1 MEELKAEISH
11 CFGISQ
17 HTEPCRCPGFR
28 GGTSADSYA
37 LAAYGPTR
45 GNPHLLWRDSW
56 GVTALLP
63 ARILP

>member
-28 GGTSADSYA
+28 GVPLQTAM
-37 LAAYGPTR
+37 PW
-45 GNPHLLWRDSW
+45 LLMAPR
-56 GVTALLP
+56 GVTHIFSGGTAGE
-63 ARILP
+63 